1 MLNSVKNPVVQS
13 VLALGIWGPFLIA
26 LLDSAFIPLAQS
38 VDLLIL
44 AQGALSPG
52 TAYVAA
58 FLAVVGSTLGSFLLY
73 TMSQRGGRRLLGK
86 KLSGPQ
92 FEKMRRQ
99 IETYGALALILPT
112 MLPLPLPMRPLV
124 IAAGVFRMK
133 PERFLASIFV
143 ARTVRYVGLAFASVH
158 LGESALIFLEQ
169 HALET
174 AVVLAA
180 LGVFSFVLHRGRT
193 RKQPVL
199 LFATAEGKQG

>member
-1 MLNSVKNPVVQS
+1 MLNSMNSPVVKS
-13 VLALGIWGPFLIA
+13 VLALGIWGPFFIA
-26 LLDSAFIPLAQS
+26 LLDSAFVPLAQS
-38 VDLLIL
+38 VDLLVL
-44 AQGALSPG
+44 AQAALAPG

-58 FLAVVGSTLGSFLLY
+58 LLAVIGSTLGSFILY
-73 TMSQRGGRRLLGK
+73 TMSQRGGRWLLGK

-133 PERFLASIFV
+133 PVRFLASIAL
-143 ARTVRYVGLAFASVH
+143 ARTVRYFGLAFASVH
-158 LGESALIFLEQ
+158 FGEAALTLLQQ
-169 HALET
+169 HALEA

-180 LGVFSFVLHRGRT
+180 LGVFSFVLYRGRT
-193 RKQPVL
+193 RPRPVL
-199 LFATAEGKQG
+199 LFAAAEVKQG